1 MDVHLKQ
8 CLTWSECPVK
18 RRPFELQY
26 DARLNIE
33 RPLLHVAYEELT
45 EEEREEFEVLCQKV
59 CSRIPVQIQ
68 NFEREYMKRFAE
80 LEQMEED
87 SQFYV
92 LLDEMNEISSCIS
105 DLNVL
110 FLHIEGRFLAS
121 LSHA

>member
-1 MDVHLKQ
+1 MN
-8 CLTWSECPVK
+8 
-18 RRPFELQY
+18 RPPYELQY
-26 DARLNIE
+26 DPRLNID
-33 RPLLHVAYEELT
+33 RPLLHVDYEDLT
-45 EEEREEFEVLCQKV
+45 EVERQEFEVLCQKV

-68 NFEREYMKRFAE
+68 NFERQYMQRFRE
-80 LEQMEED
+80 LDQIEED

-110 FLHIEGRFLAS
+110 FWHIEGRFLAS